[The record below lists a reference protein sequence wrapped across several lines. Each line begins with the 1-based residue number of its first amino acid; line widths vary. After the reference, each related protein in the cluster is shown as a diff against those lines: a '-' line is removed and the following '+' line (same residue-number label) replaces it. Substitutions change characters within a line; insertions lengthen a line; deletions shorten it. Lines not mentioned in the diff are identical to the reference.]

1 MSQPRRS
8 VLNVL
13 KGTWGEAAFTVML
26 PLFAGLYIWQAMQVT
41 EPPSNISIGPR
52 TFPLLVGWAMLATS
66 LLLCWKL
73 LVKVLRGQASQDA
86 FVPAEDEETAIRD
99 WLAVAVVVGVIVFLC
114 AALEPIGFVV
124 SIFIFLS
131 VLSNFFSPKRWIT
144 NTVISMLFSVFFY
157 WLFTRVLEIPLPNG
171 ILTGLF

>member
-8 VLNVL
+8 VLSVL
-13 KGTWGEAAFTVML
+13 KGMWGEAAFTLVL

-52 TFPLLVGWAMLATS
+52 TFPLLVGWAMLVTS
-66 LLLCWKL
+66 LLLSWKL
-73 LVKVLRGQASQDA
+73 LGKALGWQAAQDA
-86 FVPAEDEETAIRD
+86 FVPADDEETAIRD

-114 AALEPIGFVV
+114 VALEPVGFVV
-124 SIFIFLS
+124 SIFVFLS
-131 VLSNFFSPKRWIT
+131 VLSNFFSPRRWII

>member
-1 MSQPRRS
+1 MSQPRYS
-8 VLNVL
+8 VLSVL
-13 KGTWGEAAFTVML
+13 KGMWGEAAFTLLL

-73 LVKVLRGQASQDA
+73 LVKALGGQASQEEFLPVD
-86 FVPAEDEETAIRD
+86 DEETAIRD

-144 NTVISMLFSVFFY
+144 NTVISMLFSMFFY